1 MTTRLVKAAVVAL
14 LVSAAAVNTFAD
26 IRIRFAKGRTSA
38 TVAGKVARG
47 DRICYVAGARQGQ
60 LLTAT
65 VSSNTGRVR
74 IFESGETAYTYE
86 IDITGDQSVCVDNL
100 GRAATYRL
108 TVSIR

>member
-1 MTTRLVKAAVVAL
+1 MTTRLAKAALAAI
-14 LVSAAAVNTFAD
+14 LVSATAVNTFAD

-38 TVAGKVARG
+38 TVSGKVARG
-47 DRICYVAGARQGQ
+47 GRICYVAGARRGQ
-60 LLTAT
+60 SLTAT
-65 VSSNTGRVR
+65 ITSNTRRVR

-86 IDITGDQSVCVDNL
+86 IEVTGDQSVCVDNL

>member
-1 MTTRLVKAAVVAL
+1 MTTRLAKAAVAAL

-38 TVAGKVARG
+38 TVTGKVAEG
-47 DRICYVAGARQGQ
+47 GRICYVAGARRGQ

-65 VSSNTGRVR
+65 VSSNTGKVR
-74 IFESGETAYTYE
+74 IFESGETAYSSEVE
-86 IDITGDQSVCVDNL
+86 ISGDQSVCVDNL
-100 GRAATYRL
+100 SKAATYRL

>member
-1 MTTRLVKAAVVAL
+1 MTTRLAKAAVAAL
-14 LVSAAAVNTFAD
+14 LVSAAPVNTFAD

-47 DRICYVAGARQGQ
+47 GRICYVAGARRGQ

-86 IDITGDQSVCVDNL
+86 IEVTGDQSVCVDNL

>member
-1 MTTRLVKAAVVAL
+1 MNTNFTRTI
-14 LVSAAAVNTFAD
+14 AAAVLIAAASLSTFAE

-38 TVAGKVARG
+38 TVAGRVAEG
-47 DRICYVAGARQGQ
+47 GRICYVAGARRGQ

-65 VSSNTGRVR
+65 VSSNTGRVS
-74 IFESGETAYTYE
+74 IFESGETAYSY
-86 IDITGDQSVCVDNL
+86 DIEVSGDQSVCVDNL